1 MGGSGQVPELAPV
14 LLCDAASRWRGRRLR
29 GCGRLGGGLP
39 GGMGGQWDAAGKGA
53 VPEAWARQVLSS
65 HLWHHLLLPNRGP
78 ACWLCGLGSAPSLL
92 PSLFLLSAQ
101 VPIFSSSVLEASGV
115 LPLALLACRSRRP
128 HRTWRKAQQLG
139 AVAFICQLLELQPA
153 EAGGECSQEPR
164 KQAGMGDVRPPAGG
178 AHWPPC

>member
-1 MGGSGQVPELAPV
+1 MWGGAAKFLNLHLCYCAMRPAGGAEGGSE
-14 LLCDAASRWRGRRLR
+14 AA
-29 GCGRLGGGLP
+29 GGWE
-39 GGMGGQWDAAGKGA
+39 GGFLEEWADSGMLGKGA

-78 ACWLCGLGSAPSLL
+78 ACWLCGLESAPSLL

-153 EAGGECSQEPR
+153 EAGGECSREPR